1 VSEAPAHRR
10 IEPVLLLF
18 AAGFCIGLIFPFGR
32 LAGEAGIPPLVFAGA
47 SAAGTSIVLGAITLL
62 SAQRLPFDART
73 LGYALVAG
81 QLTFA
86 IPFGTLV
93 AVIPHLGSGIPA
105 ILQSLAPI
113 VTLAIV
119 LVIGLERPDMMRT
132 VGLATGMAGAIIILV
147 SRNAGVLDADASFG
161 WFLAALVTPAALA
174 AGNVYRSTHWPKGKG
189 PMPLATLTLAAAA
202 LGLGLVLLLQAL
214 AGGVIAAGPGLRA
227 GWWLIPAQS
236 LATGVGYAFFFRL
249 QQIGG
254 PVYLSQISYVN
265 TGVGVAFAVLL
276 FGERLSLWIW
286 LAVALVFAGVAI
298 VNRTHNAPVIPGE
311 RGARDPGPR
320 DG

>member
-1 VSEAPAHRR
+1 MSEASAPRR

-18 AAGFCIGLIFPFGR
+18 AAGFCIGLIFPLGR

-47 SAAGTSIVLGAITLL
+47 SAAGAAIVLGVITFA
-62 SAQRLPFDART
+62 SAQRIPFDAPT
-73 LGYALVAG
+73 LRYAAVAG

-119 LVIGLERPDMMRT
+119 LVIGLEKPNAMRT
-132 VGLATGMAGAIIILV
+132 LGLATGMAGALIILV
-147 SRNAGVLDADASFG
+147 SRNAGALDVDAPFG
-161 WFLAALVTPAALA
+161 WYLAALVTPAALA
-174 AGNVYRSTHWPKGKG
+174 LGNVYRTTSWPGGRG
-189 PMPLATLTLAAAA
+189 PLPLATLTLAAAA
-202 LGLGLVLLLQAL
+202 FGIALVLVLQAL
-214 AGGVIAAGPGLRA
+214 LGAAPAMAAVLRS
-227 GWWLIPAQS
+227 GWWLILAQS

-265 TGVGVAFAVLL
+265 TGVGVGFAVLL
-276 FGERLSLWIW
+276 FQERLSLWIW
-286 LAVALVFAGVAI
+286 LAVALVFLGVAL
-298 VNRTHNAPVIPGE
+298 VNRTHAK
-311 RGARDPGPR
+311 R
-320 DG
+320 

>member
-1 VSEAPAHRR
+1 MSGGGPGRA
-10 IEPVLLLF
+10 EPVLLLF
-18 AAGFCIGLIFPFGR
+18 GAGFCIGLIFPLGR
-32 LAGEAGIPPLVFAGA
+32 MAGESGIPPLIFAGS
-47 SAAGTSIVLGAITLL
+47 SAIGASIVLGAITLL
-62 SAQRLPFDART
+62 SGGRLPLDRRT
-73 LGYALVAG
+73 LVYAAVAG

-113 VTLAIV
+113 ITLAIV
-119 LVIGLERPDMMRT
+119 LMIGLERPNAMRAF
-132 VGLATGMAGAIIILV
+132 GLATGMAGALIILV
-147 SRNAGVLDADASFG
+147 SRNQGALDVAAPFG
-161 WFLAALVTPAALA
+161 WYLAALVTPVALA
-174 AGNVYRSTHWPKGKG
+174 FGNVYRTTHWPEGRG
-189 PMPLATLTLAAAA
+189 ALPLATLTLAAAGVGIA
-202 LGLGLVLLLQAL
+202 MVLVAEAVIGIPVPLLSSLS
-214 AGGVIAAGPGLRA
+214 A
-227 GWWLIPAQS
+227 GWWVIALQG

-298 VNRTHNAPVIPGE
+298 VNRT
-311 RGARDPGPR
+311 RG
-320 DG
+320 